1 MKLTRH
7 NGRAGKNGVFNPK
20 HNDRQFNLENSDH
33 INLEKAKKNVYWD
46 CYNGIRSES
55 FKKEKEE
62 IVSSFE
68 EVEQLFYKLHYQDY
82 VEGQNDR
89 NLKNRHPERNR
100 TTEDIRTHKKTC
112 PEETIYQIGTMDDY
126 VDPDTLL
133 SIVTE
138 FIEEL
143 HDRFGEHFHLLNW
156 SLHLDESTPHIHE
169 RHVFDC
175 ENAYGE
181 IFPQQEK
188 ALEALG
194 FELPNPE
201 KKSGRFNNRKMVF
214 DATCRALL
222 FDICKK
228 HGLELEE
235 EASYGGREYLEKQDY
250 IRMKQKEEIA
260 YLGKTVQEQQD
271 VIDQKRY
278 EIFKQDIQYKDNSI
292 KIIDQE
298 KKLKEQT
305 EEFFDNADRILQQ
318 GEVLRQ
324 ITLQIED
331 VEKLIDDVTNEVYD
345 KAVERITDE
354 VVVSTRK
361 DDIRLIESSKV
372 WIQNPDRK
380 ASRKEKQYALDR
392 LDGVIKKIESAISK
406 TLTQMKKRLLKPENK
421 KVMVQEI
428 KKEVKPSILKSLEEK
443 KAEIA
448 KRDVERKKI
457 IGHSLDNER

>member
-1 MKLTRH
+1 
-7 NGRAGKNGVFNPK
+7 
-20 HNDRQFNLENSDH
+20 
-33 INLEKAKKNVYWD
+33 
-46 CYNGIRSES
+46 
-55 FKKEKEE
+55 
-62 IVSSFE
+62 
-68 EVEQLFYKLHYQDY
+68 
-82 VEGQNDR
+82 
-89 NLKNRHPERNR
+89 
-100 TTEDIRTHKKTC
+100 
-112 PEETIYQIGTMDDY
+112 
-126 VDPDTLL
+126 
-133 SIVTE
+133 
-138 FIEEL
+138 
-143 HDRFGEHFHLLNW
+143 
-156 SLHLDESTPHIHE
+156 
-169 RHVFDC
+169 
-175 ENAYGE
+175 
-181 IFPQQEK
+181 
-188 ALEALG
+188 
-194 FELPNPE
+194 
-201 KKSGRFNNRKMVF
+201 
-214 DATCRALL
+214 
-222 FDICKK
+222 
-228 HGLELEE
+228 
-235 EASYGGREYLEKQDY
+235 
-250 IRMKQKEEIA
+250 MKQKEEIA

-324 ITLQIED
+324 ITLQLED

-392 LDGVIKKIESAISK
+392 LDGVIKKIESTISK

>member
-1 MKLTRH
+1 
-7 NGRAGKNGVFNPK
+7 
-20 HNDRQFNLENSDH
+20 
-33 INLEKAKKNVYWD
+33 
-46 CYNGIRSES
+46 
-55 FKKEKEE
+55 
-62 IVSSFE
+62 
-68 EVEQLFYKLHYQDY
+68 
-82 VEGQNDR
+82 
-89 NLKNRHPERNR
+89 
-100 TTEDIRTHKKTC
+100 
-112 PEETIYQIGTMDDY
+112 
-126 VDPDTLL
+126 
-133 SIVTE
+133 
-138 FIEEL
+138 
-143 HDRFGEHFHLLNW
+143 
-156 SLHLDESTPHIHE
+156 
-169 RHVFDC
+169 
-175 ENAYGE
+175 
-181 IFPQQEK
+181 
-188 ALEALG
+188 
-194 FELPNPE
+194 
-201 KKSGRFNNRKMVF
+201 
-214 DATCRALL
+214 
-222 FDICKK
+222 
-228 HGLELEE
+228 
-235 EASYGGREYLEKQDY
+235 
-250 IRMKQKEEIA
+250 MKQKEEIA

-361 DDIRLIESSKV
+361 DDIRLIESSKA

>member
-1 MKLTRH
+1 
-7 NGRAGKNGVFNPK
+7 
-20 HNDRQFNLENSDH
+20 
-33 INLEKAKKNVYWD
+33 
-46 CYNGIRSES
+46 
-55 FKKEKEE
+55 
-62 IVSSFE
+62 
-68 EVEQLFYKLHYQDY
+68 
-82 VEGQNDR
+82 
-89 NLKNRHPERNR
+89 
-100 TTEDIRTHKKTC
+100 
-112 PEETIYQIGTMDDY
+112 
-126 VDPDTLL
+126 
-133 SIVTE
+133 
-138 FIEEL
+138 
-143 HDRFGEHFHLLNW
+143 
-156 SLHLDESTPHIHE
+156 
-169 RHVFDC
+169 
-175 ENAYGE
+175 
-181 IFPQQEK
+181 
-188 ALEALG
+188 
-194 FELPNPE
+194 
-201 KKSGRFNNRKMVF
+201 
-214 DATCRALL
+214 
-222 FDICKK
+222 
-228 HGLELEE
+228 
-235 EASYGGREYLEKQDY
+235 
-250 IRMKQKEEIA
+250 MKQKEEIA

-331 VEKLIDDVTNEVYD
+331 VERLIDDVTNEVYD

-421 KVMVQEI
+421 KVMVEEI

-443 KAEIA
+443 KAEIV

>member
-1 MKLTRH
+1 M
-7 NGRAGKNGVFNPK
+7 
-20 HNDRQFNLENSDH
+20 
-33 INLEKAKKNVYWD
+33 
-46 CYNGIRSES
+46 IR
-55 FKKEKEE
+55 K
-62 IVSSFE
+62 
-68 EVEQLFYKLHYQDY
+68 
-82 VEGQNDR
+82 
-89 NLKNRHPERNR
+89 
-100 TTEDIRTHKKTC
+100 
-112 PEETIYQIGTMDDY
+112 
-126 VDPDTLL
+126 
-133 SIVTE
+133 
-138 FIEEL
+138 
-143 HDRFGEHFHLLNW
+143 
-156 SLHLDESTPHIHE
+156 
-169 RHVFDC
+169 
-175 ENAYGE
+175 
-181 IFPQQEK
+181 
-188 ALEALG
+188 
-194 FELPNPE
+194 
-201 KKSGRFNNRKMVF
+201 
-214 DATCRALL
+214 
-222 FDICKK
+222 
-228 HGLELEE
+228 
-235 EASYGGREYLEKQDY
+235 
-250 IRMKQKEEIA
+250 
-260 YLGKTVQEQQD
+260 
-271 VIDQKRY
+271 
-278 EIFKQDIQYKDNSI
+278 DIQYKDNSI

-380 ASRKEKQYALDR
+380 ASRKEKQYALAR
-392 LDGVIKKIESAISK
+392 LDGVIIKIESAISK